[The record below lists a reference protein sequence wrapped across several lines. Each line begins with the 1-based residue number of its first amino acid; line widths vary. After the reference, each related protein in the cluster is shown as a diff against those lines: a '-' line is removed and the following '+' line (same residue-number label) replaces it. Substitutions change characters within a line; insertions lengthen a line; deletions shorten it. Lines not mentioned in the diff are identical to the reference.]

1 MNRVSDN
8 YADGLEIRI
17 KELIAERD
25 ALAAKLAGI
34 EVQLTQAFVHTAKLA
49 LQEPVAYEIEATR
62 FANGKQLTYDKPS
75 NLPGYITYRPLY
87 AALSAAPAPQAQEC
101 TRSHPHEL
109 MDGCCE
115 LRTELARLTNENA
128 ILKAAPQPAQG
139 ERIAALQSAQPVAQ
153 PMRELTDEEVKA
165 AAIEIAF
172 IVWPDTGY
180 VGWTDD
186 DKVFFRE
193 FTRTVLKKAR
203 E

>member
-87 AALSAAPAPQAQEC
+87 AALSGAPAPQAQEPVKPGFHDC
-101 TRSHPHEL
+101 TYSYDKPKPYVV
-109 MDGCCE
+109 GS
-115 LRTELARLTNENA
+115 
-128 ILKAAPQPAQG
+128 
-139 ERIAALQSAQPVAQ
+139 AALANAERAAQSVPEAQHECLASIYSSSVCV
-153 PMRELTDEEVKA
+153 RGVK
-165 AAIEIAF
+165 
-172 IVWPDTGY
+172 GC
-180 VGWTDD
+180 
-186 DKVFFRE
+186 
-193 FTRTVLKKAR
+193 TVDHGTLVNTERGGAR
-203 E
+203 RCNQEGHME